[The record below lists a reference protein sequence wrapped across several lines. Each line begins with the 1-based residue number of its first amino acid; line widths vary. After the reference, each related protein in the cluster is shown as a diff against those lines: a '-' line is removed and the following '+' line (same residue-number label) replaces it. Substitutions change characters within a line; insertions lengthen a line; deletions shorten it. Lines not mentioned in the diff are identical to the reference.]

1 MTMMTIGSSVAGGS
15 PHMRVTVL
23 VVYIRVV
30 LSQGPL
36 SPFASTIGFD
46 LIGSNFYTPHL
57 PHPTTLFMK
66 TEQYQNG
73 NDKIEVFSGRL
84 VCLL

>member
-1 MTMMTIGSSVAGGS
+1 MNMMTMMTIGSSVAGGS

-30 LSQGPL
+30 LSL

-66 TEQYQNG
+66 TEQYRNG

-84 VCLL
+84 VSLL